1 MLQNVIMKGR
11 DNPVEISFSF
21 DEGDFKEL
29 GLNTFSEI
37 KVTLG
42 SNTYSTIDN
51 PSQVFVSNN
60 TDLTINVGA
69 DVALEKGSF
78 LPEIVGYSN
87 VYTQGYE
94 LSGKCKPIL
103 GYLEVRDC

>member
-1 MLQNVIMKGR
+1 MKGR

-37 KVTLG
+37 RVTLG
-42 SNTYSTIDN
+42 SETYSTIDN
-51 PSQVFVSNN
+51 PSQLFISNN
-60 TDLTINVGA
+60 VDLIVNIGNDTS
-69 DVALEKGSF
+69 LEEGHY

-94 LSGKCKPIL
+94 LTGKCKPIL
-103 GYLEVRDC
+103 GYLSLRDC

>member
-1 MLQNVIMKGR
+1 MKGR

-60 TDLTINVGA
+60 TDLTINVGG
-69 DVALEKGSF
+69 DENLEKGSH

-94 LSGKCKPIL
+94 LTGKCKPIL